1 MFAESL
7 DEMDDSR
14 EVVQQLVD
22 EYHAARYSHHHLL
35 PPVRDAGLRIRI
47 DLMRIRIQDP
57 GFDVLKLKK
66 IYSWKFNFYF
76 LDKKLQFTYP

>member
-22 EYHAARYSHHHLL
+22 EYHAARYSYIIPDPNYFH
-35 PPVRDAGLRIRI
+35 PSRI
-47 DLMRIRIQDP
+47 LDP
-57 GFDVLKLKK
+57 GSASKNWSILTHQIVCKLSE
-66 IYSWKFNFYF
+66 I
-76 LDKKLQFTYP
+76 

>member
-22 EYHAARYSHHHLL
+22 EYHAARYSHLIPDPNFFH
-35 PPVRDAGLRIRI
+35 PGSEFFPSRI
-47 DLMRIRIQDP
+47 LDP
-57 GFDVLKLKK
+57 GSALKNLS
-66 IYSWKFNFYF
+66 I
-76 LDKKLQFTYP
+76 